1 MIVEQILNDE
11 QKPLLHVADVSGSA
25 LVCRIELTHK
35 EAEAIMH
42 SLGRTM
48 CKGEQ
53 LTVSMELEDKLFEV
67 VKHYR

>member
-1 MIVEQILNDE
+1 MIVEQILNNAPN
-11 QKPLLHVADVSGSA
+11 PLLHIADVSGSA

-48 CKGEQ
+48 CKGEK